1 MTSEIYEAIIKIE
14 ASKIEN
20 HIFPTYA
27 TFTDILNLT
36 GVKREEL
43 EASIDNLADMG
54 IIRTGRTINDTYII
68 I

>member
-14 ASKIEN
+14 ASKKEN
-20 HIFPTYA
+20 HIFPTHA

-43 EASIDNLADMG
+43 ETSIDNLADMG
-54 IIRTGRTINDTYII
+54 IIRTGRTINDAYII